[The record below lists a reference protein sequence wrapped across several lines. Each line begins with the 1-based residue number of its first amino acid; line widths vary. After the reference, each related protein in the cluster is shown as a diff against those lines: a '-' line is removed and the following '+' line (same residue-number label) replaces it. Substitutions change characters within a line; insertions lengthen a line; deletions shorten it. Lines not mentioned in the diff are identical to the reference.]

1 MIVLPSAI
9 AAIIAKRWL
18 MDLSPG
24 TDMTPLSL
32 NAGVIS
38 TELESIIYWRQVS
51 MVIDF
56 EKPLVLPRVNDF

>member
-1 MIVLPSAI
+1 
-9 AAIIAKRWL
+9 